1 MNKKLFL
8 VAALFLAL
16 GTPAVTQAAFNFGSI
31 STDQL
36 YFPAD
41 QNSIVVTQTRTDPY
55 AFISPP
61 TWATCEYEAG
71 QAGLSESNNYW
82 CVQKA
87 VLGSIFENNCVFLCQ
102 VGVGSGINSTPTQA
116 SMTTYLFSAPPVG
129 YPLSY
134 YNNASQGQKNA
145 MDASV
150 MCLMMPAFGYGCE
163 LKKHTPV
170 NVAPAVSMTAN
181 PTSILS
187 GASSAL
193 TWSSTNATSCSLNQ
207 GIGGVA
213 TTGTRSVSPSGTTT
227 YTVSCTGAGGT
238 ATASATVTVLPLTT
252 ATLTRTPASV
262 VSGSSATLT
271 WSSTNANICV
281 GNGFDTLGATSGTVS
296 TGALSST
303 TNYSVTCTGPS
314 VGDTAGTWQADG
326 TDVSD
331 LSCPATSSNNVYSV
345 VPNCPVN
352 PSGKTCNTSTSNVC
366 KVNVVS
372 NGANCLVT
380 TSLYQCRGGG
390 ITPGSS
396 AIAFATVVVTAPAAP
411 TATLSAAPTSIVS
424 GSASTLTW
432 SSTNAT
438 SCSLNQGIG
447 SVGTSGTRSVSPTA
461 TTAYTV
467 TCTGVG
473 GTASDVKTVTVTT
486 PAVPTATLTASP
498 TSVEKGSSATLTWSS
513 TNASSCTG
521 TGFSAGGATSGS
533 VSTGALTATTNYSV
547 SCTGTGGTGTDTETV
562 TVTNA
567 SLPDLTA
574 GVVSPSTATE
584 DSAVTLSSS
593 VVNGGSRATGTS
605 FPNIFQIENGA
616 IISANTVPFMAA
628 GASSVLSTSHTFT
641 SAGTYRVRACV
652 DNNTSWVG
660 SVTESDEN
668 NNCGAYTSITVNA
681 CSGVGCTGY
690 PGTLSCSV
698 SNSNPLVGQTVTYT
712 ATPGGGAT
720 GPYVWTPSDGAT
732 GLGTGATAS
741 RSFPNPGDYT
751 MNVSSATGASASC
764 TPRVSV
770 GCGTASASISAS
782 PTRVYSG
789 AASTLTVPAL
799 SGVDGTCTVTGP
811 GVSRTLTASGCAVP
825 ATSFSTGPIT
835 TLSTYTITC
844 DNEPPAKVI
853 VNVVPAFQEF

>member
-8 VAALFLAL
+8 VAVLFIAL
-16 GTPAVTQAAFNFGSI
+16 GTPSATQAAFNFGSI
-31 STDQL
+31 SIDQL

-87 VLGSIFENNCVFLCQ
+87 VLGSIFDNNCVFLCQ

-134 YNNASQGQKNA
+134 YNNANQGQRNA

-150 MCLMMPAFGYGCE
+150 MCLAMPAFGYGCE

-252 ATLTRTPASV
+252 ATLTRTPASI

-331 LSCPATSSNNVYSV
+331 LSCPATNSNNVYSV
-345 VPNCPVN
+345 VQNCPSN
-352 PSGKTCNTSTSNVC
+352 PSGKTCNTATSNVC
-366 KVNVVS
+366 KINVVT
-372 NGANCLVT
+372 NGASCLVT

-396 AIAFATVVVTAPAAP
+396 AIAFATVVVTTPDEPWVSQGCGVITQSYNASCNKFAEPLDMTCPAGSRMDAQDSYTCPIATNNNPFKSSRRCVVDATCRVPVAP
-411 TATLSAAPTSIVS
+411 TV
-424 GSASTLTW
+424 
-432 SSTNAT
+432 
-438 SCSLNQGIG
+438 
-447 SVGTSGTRSVSPTA
+447 
-461 TTAYTV
+461 
-467 TCTGVG
+467 
-473 GTASDVKTVTVTT
+473 
-486 PAVPTATLTASP
+486 TLTASP
-498 TSVEKGSSATLTWSS
+498 TSVEKGAASTLTWSS
-513 TNASSCTG
+513 TNANSCTG

-547 SCTGTGGTGTDTETV
+547 SCTGTGGTGTDSETV

-574 GVVSPSTATE
+574 GAVSPSAATE

-616 IISANTVPFMAA
+616 IISANTVSTLPP
-628 GASSVLSTSHTFT
+628 GGSSVLSASHTFT

-652 DNNTSWVG
+652 DNNSSWIG
-660 SVTESDEN
+660 SITESNEG
-668 NNCGAYTSITVNA
+668 NNCGEYTSITVPA

-720 GPYVWTPSDGAT
+720 GPYVWTPSDGVT
-732 GLGTGATAS
+732 GLGTASTAS
-741 RSFPNPGDYT
+741 RTFPNPGDYT

-770 GCGTASASISAS
+770 GCGVASASITAS
-782 PTRVYSG
+782 PARVKKG
-789 AASTLTVPAL
+789 TTATLTIPSL

-811 GVSRTLTASGCAVP
+811 GVNRTFTASGCSVP
-825 ATSFSTGPIT
+825 ATSFPTGPIN
-835 TLSTYTITC
+835 TLSTYTLSC
-844 DNEPPAKVI
+844 DSEATAKVI

>member
-8 VAALFLAL
+8 VAGFFIAL
-16 GTPAVTQAAFNFGSI
+16 GIPAVTQAAFNFGSI

-36 YFPAD
+36 YFTTD
-41 QNSIVVTQTRTDPY
+41 QNSIVVTQTRTDPIG
-55 AFISPP
+55 FITPP

-87 VLGSIFENNCVFLCQ
+87 TLGSIFENNCVFLCQ
-102 VGVGSGINSTPTQA
+102 IGVGGGINYTPTQP

-129 YPLSY
+129 HPLSY
-134 YNNASQGQKNA
+134 YNDANQGQRNV
-145 MDASV
+145 MDATL
-150 MCLMMPAFGYGCE
+150 MCLSLPAFGYGCE

-238 ATASATVTVLPLTT
+238 ATASATITVLPLTT
-252 ATLTRTPASV
+252 ATLTRTPASI

-303 TNYSVTCTGPS
+303 TNYSVTCSGPS

-331 LSCPATSSNNVYSV
+331 LSCPATNSNNVYNV
-345 VPNCPVN
+345 VPNCPSN

-372 NGANCLVT
+372 NGASCLVT

-396 AIAFATVVVTAPAAP
+396 AIAFATVVVTTP
-411 TATLSAAPTSIVS
+411 V
-424 GSASTLTW
+424 
-432 SSTNAT
+432 
-438 SCSLNQGIG
+438 
-447 SVGTSGTRSVSPTA
+447 
-461 TTAYTV
+461 V
-467 TCTGVG
+467 T
-473 GTASDVKTVTVTT
+473 
-486 PAVPTATLTASP
+486 TATLTASP
-498 TSVEKGSSATLTWSS
+498 TSVEKDSSSTLTWSS
-513 TNASSCTG
+513 TNANSCTG

-547 SCTGTGGTGTDTETV
+547 SCTGTDGTGTDTETV

-574 GVVSPSTATE
+574 GAVSPSTATE

-616 IISANTVPFMAA
+616 IISANTVSSLPP
-628 GASSVLSTSHTFT
+628 GNSSVLSASYTFA

-652 DNNTSWVG
+652 DNNSSWIG
-660 SVTESDEN
+660 SITESNEG
-668 NNCGAYTSITVNA
+668 NNCGEYTSITVPA
-681 CSGVGCTGY
+681 CSGPGCTGY

-698 SNSNPLVGQTVTYT
+698 NNSNPLVGQTVTYT
-712 ATPGGGAT
+712 ATPGAGAT
-720 GPYVWTPSDGAT
+720 GPYVWTASDGVT

-770 GCGTASASISAS
+770 GCGVAAASISAS
-782 PTRVYSG
+782 PTRVNRGSTT
-789 AASTLTVPAL
+789 TLTIPSL

-811 GVSRTLTASGCAVP
+811 GVSRTFTASGCSVP
-825 ATSFSTGPIT
+825 ATSFQTGAIT
-835 TLSTYTITC
+835 TLSTYTLSC
-844 DNEPPAKVI
+844 DSEATAKVI